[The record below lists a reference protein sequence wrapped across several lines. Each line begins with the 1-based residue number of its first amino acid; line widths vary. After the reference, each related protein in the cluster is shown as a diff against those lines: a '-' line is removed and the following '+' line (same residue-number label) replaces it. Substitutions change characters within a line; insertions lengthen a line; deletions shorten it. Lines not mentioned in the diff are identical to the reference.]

1 MIAVRLSTCKT
12 ISCRKRQWMLD
23 IAAAQAAKSS
33 DKIDP
38 SRMSP

>member
-1 MIAVRLSTCKT
+1 MIAMRLSSCKT
-12 ISCRKRQWMLD
+12 ISCGKQQWMLD
-23 IAAAQAAKSS
+23 IGAAEAAKSS